1 MVRAAQP
8 LAWLTVGNKRLNDDQ
23 LREMASG
30 LHSTAIRL
38 LRTVRREDKTTG
50 ISPPRLSALS
60 VLVYGGPM
68 SLADLAAAE
77 EVRAP
82 TMSRIVE
89 GLVKDGLATREA
101 DPGNRRKV
109 RIAATDEGK
118 RRLEAG
124 RERRVRALA
133 ERLRRLADSEQ
144 RALARG
150 VEVLERAVR

>member
-1 MVRAAQP
+1 V
-8 LAWLTVGNKRLNDDQ
+8 NDEQ
-23 LREMASG
+23 LHDMASG

-38 LRTVRREDKTTG
+38 LRMVRREDRLTG

-60 VLVYGGPM
+60 VLTFAGPM
-68 SLADLAAAE
+68 SLAELATAE
-77 EVRAP
+77 EVKAP

-89 GLVKDGLATREA
+89 GLVRDGLATRES

-109 RIAATDEGK
+109 RIAATEEGR
-118 RRLEAG
+118 RRLEAA
-124 RERRVRALA
+124 RERRVRTLA

-150 VEVLERAVR
+150 AEVLERAVR

>member
-1 MVRAAQP
+1 M
-8 LAWLTVGNKRLNDDQ
+8 NDDQ
-23 LREMASG
+23 LHDMASG
-30 LHSTAIRL
+30 LHAAAIRL
-38 LRTVRREDKTTG
+38 LRMVRREDRHTG

-60 VLVYGGPM
+60 VLVFGGPM
-68 SLADLAAAE
+68 SLAELATAE

-89 GLVKDGLATREA
+89 GLVKDELATREA
-101 DPGNRRKV
+101 DPDNRRKV
-109 RIAATDEGK
+109 RIAATEEGR
-118 RRLEAG
+118 RRLEGG
-124 RERRVRALA
+124 RERRVRALR

>member
-1 MVRAAQP
+1 V
-8 LAWLTVGNKRLNDDQ
+8 NDDQ
-23 LREMASG
+23 LHDMASG
-30 LHSTAIRL
+30 LHSAAIRL
-38 LRTVRREDKTTG
+38 LRMVRREDGQTG

-60 VLVYGGPM
+60 VLVFGGAM

-77 EVRAP
+77 GVRAP

-89 GLVKDGLATREA
+89 GLVRDGLATREA
-101 DPGNRRKV
+101 DPANRRKV
-109 RIAATDEGK
+109 RISATEEGR

-124 RERRVRALA
+124 REQRVRALR

-150 VEVLERAVR
+150 VEVLGRALR

>member
-1 MVRAAQP
+1 MS
-8 LAWLTVGNKRLNDDQ
+8 DDQ
-23 LREMASG
+23 LHDMASR
-30 LHSTAIRL
+30 LHSSAIRL
-38 LRTVRREDKTTG
+38 LRMVRREDRATG

-60 VLVYGGPM
+60 VLVFGGPV
-68 SLADLAAAE
+68 SLAELAAAE

-82 TMSRIVE
+82 TMSRLVE

-101 DPGNRRKV
+101 DPDNRRKV
-109 RIAATDEGK
+109 RIAATDEGR

-133 ERLRRLADSEQ
+133 ERLGRLADSER

>member
-1 MVRAAQP
+1 MANSKEQA
-8 LAWLTVGNKRLNDDQ
+8 VGDEQ
-23 LREMASG
+23 LDEMARG
-30 LHSTAIRL
+30 LHSAAIRL
-38 LRTVRREDKTTG
+38 LRMVRREDRATG

-60 VLVYGGPM
+60 VLVFGGPM
-68 SLADLAAAE
+68 SLAELASAE
-77 EVRAP
+77 EVTAP

-101 DPGNRRKV
+101 DTGNRRKV
-109 RIAATDEGK
+109 RIAATDEGR
-118 RRLEAG
+118 RRLEEG

-133 ERLRRLADSEQ
+133 ERLRRLADSER

>member
-1 MVRAAQP
+1 M
-8 LAWLTVGNKRLNDDQ
+8 GDEQ
-23 LREMASG
+23 LDEMARG
-30 LHSTAIRL
+30 LHSAAIRL
-38 LRTVRREDKTTG
+38 LRMVRREDRATG

-60 VLVYGGPM
+60 VLVFGGPM
-68 SLADLAAAE
+68 SLAELASAE
-77 EVRAP
+77 EVTAP

-101 DPGNRRKV
+101 DTGNRRKV
-109 RIAATDEGK
+109 RIAATDEGR
-118 RRLEAG
+118 RRLEEG

-133 ERLRRLADSEQ
+133 ERLRRLADSER

>member
-1 MVRAAQP
+1 MDDRQLHDMAA
-8 LAWLTVGNKRLNDDQ
+8 
-23 LREMASG
+23 G
-30 LHSTAIRL
+30 LHSAAIRL
-38 LRTVRREDKTTG
+38 LRMVRREDRLTG

-60 VLVYGGPM
+60 VLVYAGPM

-77 EVRAP
+77 EVKAP

-89 GLVKDGLATREA
+89 GLVKEGLATREA

-118 RRLEAG
+118 SRLEGG
-124 RERRVRALA
+124 RQRRVRALA

-150 VEVLERAVR
+150 AEVLERAVR

>member
-1 MVRAAQP
+1 MNDQQLHDVAA
-8 LAWLTVGNKRLNDDQ
+8 
-23 LREMASG
+23 G
-30 LHSTAIRL
+30 LHSAAIRL
-38 LRTVRREDKTTG
+38 LRMVRREDRATG

-60 VLVYGGPM
+60 VLVFGGPM
-68 SLADLAAAE
+68 SLAQLAAAE

-101 DPGNRRKV
+101 DPANRRKV
-109 RIAATDEGK
+109 RIAATAEGK

-124 RERRVRALA
+124 RERRVRTLA
-133 ERLRRLADSEQ
+133 GRLRRLADSER

>member
-1 MVRAAQP
+1 MD
-8 LAWLTVGNKRLNDDQ
+8 GDQ
-23 LREMASG
+23 LHDMASA
-30 LHSTAIRL
+30 LHSSAIRL
-38 LRTVRREDKTTG
+38 LRMVRREDRATG

-60 VLVYGGPM
+60 VLVFGGPM
-68 SLADLAAAE
+68 SLAELAAAE

-101 DPGNRRKV
+101 DPSNRRRV
-109 RIAATDEGK
+109 RIAATGEGK

-133 ERLRRLADSEQ
+133 ERLRRLADSER

>member
-1 MVRAAQP
+1 MNDEQLHAA
-8 LAWLTVGNKRLNDDQ
+8 
-23 LREMASG
+23 ASA
-30 LHSTAIRL
+30 LHSAAIRV
-38 LRTVRREDKTTG
+38 LRMVRREDRETG

-60 VLVYGGPM
+60 VLVFAGPK

-77 EVRAP
+77 EVRPP

-89 GLVKDGLATREA
+89 GLVADGLATRAE
-101 DPGNRRKV
+101 DPANRRRV
-109 RIAATDEGK
+109 VIAATPEGR

-133 ERLRRLADSEQ
+133 ARLRRLADSEQ

-150 VEVLERAVR
+150 VEVLERALR